1 MPLIATN
8 VLMVLTGIVSFV
20 KLIRE
25 IMILCQQE
33 FPANSGEAKKTT
45 VMESLATIVGDN
57 TVWEK
62 VKNLLGIMIDCIA
75 VFKPK
80 TKE

>member
-45 VMESLATIVGDN
+45 VLESLATIVGDD

-62 VKNLLGIMIDCIA
+62 VGGLFGVIVDCLAI
-75 VFKPK
+75 FK
-80 TKE
+80 TK